1 MYEILVEVNDGQYI
15 TWDIAHTQKDAE
27 FRAARLQRQKK
38 NTRIVDREYK
48 KPQRERFERRGRG
61 RDDEE

>member
-1 MYEILVEVNDGQYI
+1 MYEILVENKDGVFV
-15 TWDIAHTQKDAE
+15 TWDIAHTKEDAE
-27 FRAARLQRQKK
+27 VRASRLQKQKK

-48 KPQRERFERRGRG
+48 KPPRERFERRGRG